1 MKSSLMARIWGPG
14 GVRLLLGDV
23 AVLVL
28 LCAAVIAS
36 AMPKTAGGRP
46 VRAEVEYA
54 GKVVAALDLARD
66 GVSEING
73 AIGVT
78 RIEVRGGR
86 VRVLSSPC
94 PRQACRHGG
103 WIGSAGEMLV
113 CLPNQVVIRLPGQRA
128 GAIDAVVR

>member
-1 MKSSLMARIWGPG
+1 MVRLWGPG
-14 GVRLLLGDV
+14 GIRLLLGDA

-28 LCAAVIAS
+28 LTAAVIAL

-46 VRAEVEYA
+46 ERAEVEAA
-54 GKVVAALDLARD
+54 GAIVATLDLARD
-66 GVSEING
+66 GVGEVKG
-73 AIGVT
+73 PLGVT

-103 WIGSAGEMLV
+103 WIGVPGEMIV
-113 CLPNQVVIRLPGQRA
+113 CLPNEIVIRLPDQRA
-128 GAIDAVVR
+128 GAIDAVAR